1 MVSTLPLPDSAWKIA
16 PTMNRS
22 TGRLYQ
28 SVCDNATVEEVLQ
41 CINNAPYSLTEL
53 VKMVTRDLST
63 GPGPQS
69 LMDEQNWIS
78 DVTLTDYGRSDHL
91 VILQTQLLSGLVLL
105 DFQTRSDIWVAD
117 RRAIIRIC

>member
-1 MVSTLPLPDSAWKIA
+1 
-16 PTMNRS
+16 MNRS
-22 TGRLYQ
+22 SGRLYQ

-41 CINNAPYSLTEL
+41 CINNATYSLTEL

-78 DVTLTDYGRSDHL
+78 DVTLTDYGRKVMYFS
-91 VILQTQLLSGLVLL
+91 
-105 DFQTRSDIWVAD
+105 TRPVNFPQSKITKRQITRCIAAEVQRVW
-117 RRAIIRIC
+117 RKKSS